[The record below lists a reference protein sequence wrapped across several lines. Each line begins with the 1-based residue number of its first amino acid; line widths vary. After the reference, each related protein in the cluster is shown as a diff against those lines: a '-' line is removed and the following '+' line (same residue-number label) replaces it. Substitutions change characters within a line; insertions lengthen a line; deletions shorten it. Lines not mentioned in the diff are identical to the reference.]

1 MPEVQKGRTS
11 IANRTLTLAVGD
23 EAPDFRLV
31 AHTGEEVTLS
41 QYRGQR
47 HVVLLFMSMAWTGI

>member
-23 EAPDFRLV
+23 QAPDLRLV
-31 AHTGEEVTLS
+31 AHTGEEFSLS

-47 HVVLLFMSMAWTGI
+47 HVVLLFMVMAWTSV